1 MITISDKRD
10 CCGCSACATACPKQ
24 CISME
29 EDNEGFLYPIIDKNK
44 CIDCS
49 LCEKVCPIL
58 HAKPEEKKTQRAY
71 IVQHKDAKVLREST
85 SGGAFT
91 AIAKWVLDKGGVVFG
106 AGFNEDFEVI
116 HQPVESYEE
125 LSKFRNSK
133 YVQSRINGTYRQAKE
148 LLAEGRFVCFSGT
161 PCQLE
166 GLFSYLRKPYANLVT
181 VDVVCHACPSPLVY
195 RKYVEMQKNKLHSK
209 ILNLAFREKHYG
221 YKYST
226 MSFFCE
232 DKSKDYHEGIDT
244 DIMMR
249 AFFANMSVRP
259 SCYQCAFKKRF
270 RNTDFTLW
278 DCFDVDKFN
287 RDFDNDKGV
296 SRILTHS
303 QQADLI
309 LNESV
314 TQLNIFEINPDKA
327 VEGVREMYHSVSV
340 NSKRE
345 SFFHDLNTMDA
356 ELCFQKYFPI
366 TMRHRIEKQVRL
378 WSARFGI
385 YKYMKRLFKTLNG
398 QREIKR

>member
-1 MITISDKRD
+1 MIAINDKRD

-44 CIDCS
+44 CINCS

-133 YVQSRINGTYRQAKE
+133 YVQSRINGTYQQAKE

-195 RKYVEMQKNKLHSK
+195 GKYVEMQKNKLHSK

-232 DKSKDYHEGIDT
+232 DKSNDYHEGIDT

-259 SCYQCAFKKRF
+259 SCYQCAFKKRY

-296 SRILTHS
+296 TRILTHS

-378 WSARFGI
+378 WSARLGI

>member
-1 MITISDKRD
+1 MIAINDKRD

-125 LSKFRNSK
+125 LNKFRNSK
-133 YVQSRINGTYRQAKE
+133 YVQSRINGTYQQAKE

-166 GLFSYLRKPYANLVT
+166 GLFSYLRKPYENLIT
-181 VDVVCHACPSPLVY
+181 VDVVCRACPSPLVL
-195 RKYVEMQKNKLHSK
+195 RKYLKMQQAKLQMDLQDVK
-209 ILNLAFREKHYG
+209 FRDKHHG

-226 MSFFCE
+226 MSLL
-232 DKSKDYHEGIDT
+232 DKKQCDYHQGIDT
-244 DIMMR
+244 DYYLR
-249 AFFANMSVRP
+249 SFFGGYNVRP
-259 SCYQCAFKKRF
+259 SCSKCSFRKRF

-296 SRILTHS
+296 TRILTHS

-378 WSARFGI
+378 WSARLGI
-385 YKYMKRLFKTLNG
+385 YKHAKKIFKMLYG
-398 QREIKR
+398 QKEIRR